1 MTDIRQ
7 TFNSY
12 FIILDT
18 TPNIIKDY
26 AEYIEHYTE
35 MTNNNKRLE
44 EQKTQIENM
53 QGQLKRL
60 EGTIKHEYSA
70 DLEWIKAQYS
80 KFQVELVKAA
90 ETIANKK
97 EEMVASIKR
106 EMEFVNRYVKQYEQ
120 NLMKDKFVD

>member
-1 MTDIRQ
+1 
-7 TFNSY
+7 
-12 FIILDT
+12 
-18 TPNIIKDY
+18 
-26 AEYIEHYTE
+26 